1 MAALHIGLVVAIGVL
16 IDTFLVRTLLVPT
29 LAIDLGD
36 RMWWPS
42 RPSPTDHRRG
52 SAPQ

>member
-1 MAALHIGLVVAIGVL
+1 VVLAATFSVLLVVPYVTALHLGLIVAVGVL

-36 RMWWPS
+36 RAW
-42 RPSPTDHRRG
+42 
-52 SAPQ
+52 